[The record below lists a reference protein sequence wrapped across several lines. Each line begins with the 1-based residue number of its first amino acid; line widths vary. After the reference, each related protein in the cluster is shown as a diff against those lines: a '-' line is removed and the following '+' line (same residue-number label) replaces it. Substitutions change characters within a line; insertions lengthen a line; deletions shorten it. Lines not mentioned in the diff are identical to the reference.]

1 MPESRIL
8 VTGAGEFIGS
18 HLTEPRRDF
27 AHVDDVAE
35 AFIAALRFRP
45 SGFEAFNIGSGSS
58 KSVCEIVSLVMRLSG
73 GTAKVSYT
81 YGSRRGGISEVVADV
96 SKAERL
102 LGWAPRITLEEGIRT
117 LLVEEDGR

>member
-8 VTGAGEFIGS
+8 ATGAGGFIGS

-27 AHVDDVAE
+27 VHVDDVAE
-35 AFIAALRFRP
+35 AFIAALRFRH
-45 SGFEAFNIGSGSS
+45 SGFEVFNIGSGSS
-58 KSVCEIVSLVMRLSG
+58 RSVREIVSLVMRLSG

-81 YGSRRGGISEVVADV
+81 SESRRGEISEVVADV
-96 SKAERL
+96 SKA
-102 LGWAPRITLEEGIRT
+102 ARITLEEGIRT